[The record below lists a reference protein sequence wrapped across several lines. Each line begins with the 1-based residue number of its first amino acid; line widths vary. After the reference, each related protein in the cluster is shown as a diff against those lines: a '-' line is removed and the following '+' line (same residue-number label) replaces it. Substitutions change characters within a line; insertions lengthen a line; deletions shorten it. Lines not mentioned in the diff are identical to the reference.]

1 MNAIAAAQAAEKAGD
16 WRDAYQRYRAIIDA
30 DARNAM
36 ALRGAGLTAY
46 RLGRPAEAL
55 ERLRQALAIETNAD
69 LLLDYAALLQE
80 LGQWAPAEAAYRAA
94 LKLAPLSVDGR
105 FGRAC
110 CLHQAGR
117 YEPAAA
123 AYRSAAALLPQVA
136 VFYDNLGRALL
147 GAGRAA
153 AAAAADALE
162 RAVRL
167 TPSPAASLWNVL
179 GSARRQAGRDGAESA
194 WRAALRCD
202 PAHESALSNLHQA
215 LGDERRPRDAVNRRL
230 TALRPADVGAL
241 NGAGVDRAA
250 AGDWA
255 AAAVAFDRAGRAD
268 SQAPDPAL
276 NLADA
281 LTRLNQQADALAA
294 LRRAQRL
301 APQAAAPYR
310 LLGGLR
316 GQALDHRGAAAAFRC
331 AAALSPNDAEIF
343 MDLGGAALR
352 CKRADLAEPAFR
364 RVLALAP
371 NSMAALGHL
380 TELKTLACDWPAALA
395 LERRLL
401 TALRAGA
408 GAVSPFLLLGLPN
421 ATAKDQLAAATAW
434 ARVKTTRAPRLRRP
448 PPAPRLDGRIRV
460 GYLSSDFR
468 EHAIAYLLAGVLA
481 AHDRGRFDIRAY
493 SIGPDDDGPTRR
505 RIVASVERFVDLSAM
520 GDAAAAQA
528 LADDDLDLLVDVN
541 GYTAFARTTVVAARP
556 APLTV
561 NWLGYP
567 GTLGA
572 GFADYILADA
582 TAIPPGEEAH
592 YGEAVVRLPFAYQ
605 PNDRRRV
612 IDPAAPSRAEC
623 GLPDA
628 AFVFCCFN
636 NLYKISAE
644 VFACWLD
651 ILRQTPGAVL
661 WLMDGP
667 PQAVANLRRAA
678 LAGGVAAERL
688 IFAPPAPLP
697 QHLARHRLADLFLD
711 TLPYNAHTTA
721 SDALWAGLPVL
732 TRRGNTFAGRVAAS
746 LTAAAGLPEMAVDDR
761 EAYIATALKLATNP
775 DALAALKARLAAQRF
790 TCPLFDDVRFARHLE
805 AAFAAMHA
813 DRLAGRRPRRFSV
826 NDDGSICFDQGP

>member
-55 ERLRQALAIETNAD
+55 ELLRQALAIETNAD

-80 LGQWAPAEAAYRAA
+80 FGQWAPAEAAYRAA

-110 CLHQAGR
+110 CLHQTGR
-117 YEPAAA
+117 YEQAAA
-123 AYRSAAALLPQVA
+123 AYRSAAALLPHVA
-136 VFYDNLGRALL
+136 VFYDNLGRVLL
-147 GAGRAA
+147 GTGR

-167 TPSPAASLWNVL
+167 TPSPAAGLWNVL
-179 GSARRQAGRDGAESA
+179 GSARRQAGRNGAESA
-194 WRAALRCD
+194 WRAALRLD
-202 PAHESALSNLHQA
+202 PAHEDALSNLHQV
-215 LGDERRPRDAVNRRL
+215 LGEERRPRHAENRRL

-241 NGAGVDRAA
+241 NGAGVDCSAT
-250 AGDWA
+250 GDWA

-268 SQAPDPAL
+268 SQAPEPAL

-281 LTRLNQQADALAA
+281 LLRLNKSDEGLAA
-294 LRRAQRL
+294 LRRALRL
-301 APQAAAPYR
+301 APQAAGPYR
-310 LLGGLR
+310 LLGRWR
-316 GQALDHRGAAAAFRC
+316 GQNLDHGGALAALSR
-331 AAALSPNDAEIF
+331 AAALAPGDADIWL
-343 MDLGGAALR
+343 DLGGAALR
-352 CKRADLAEPAFR
+352 GKRAELAEPAFAHA
-364 RVLALAP
+364 LALRP
-371 NSMAALGHL
+371 DSMAALGHL
-380 TELKTLACDWPAALA
+380 TELKLLACDWPAALA

-401 TALRAGA
+401 AALRAGA
-408 GAVSPFLLLGLPN
+408 GGVAPFLLLGAPH
-421 ATAKDQLAAATAW
+421 ATAADQLAAATAW
-434 ARVKTTRAPRLRRP
+434 AKEKTAQAPRIRPP

-460 GYLSSDFR
+460 GYLSSDLR

-481 AHDRGRFDIRAY
+481 AHDRARFDVRAY
-493 SIGPDDDGPTRR
+493 SIGPDDGGPTRR
-505 RIVASVERFVDLSAM
+505 RIKESVERFADLSVM

-528 LADDDLDLLVDVN
+528 LADDALDLLVDVN
-541 GYTAFARTTVVAARP
+541 GYTAFARSAVVAARP
-556 APLTV
+556 APLIV

-572 GFADYILADA
+572 GFADYIIADA
-582 TAIPPGEEAH
+582 TVVPPGEEAH
-592 YGEAVVRLPFAYQ
+592 YGEAAVRLPFAYQ
-605 PNDRRRV
+605 PNDRGRV
-612 IDPAAPSRAEC
+612 IDPATPSRADC
-623 GLPDA
+623 DLPDDG
-628 AFVFCCFN
+628 FVFCCFN

-667 PQAVANLRRAA
+667 PQAVANLRQAA

-688 IFAPPAPLP
+688 IFAPPLPLSR
-697 QHLARHRLADLFLD
+697 HLARHRLADLFLD

-761 EAYIATALKLATNP
+761 EAYVAAALRLAADPAALTALK
-775 DALAALKARLAAQRF
+775 DRLAALRL
-790 TCPLFDDVRFARHLE
+790 TCPLFDDARFARHLE

-813 DRLAGRRPRRFSV
+813 DRLAGRQPRRFRV
-826 NDDGSICFDQGP
+826 ADDCAIRFD

>member
-1 MNAIAAAQAAEKAGD
+1 MSAVAAAQAAEKAGN

-30 DARNAM
+30 DARNAA
-36 ALRGAGLTAY
+36 ALRGAGLSAY

-55 ERLRQALAIETNAD
+55 ELLRRALTVETNAD

-80 LGQWAPAEAAYRAA
+80 LGQWAPADSAYRAA

-117 YEPAAA
+117 YEQAAT
-123 AYRSAAALLPQVA
+123 AYRSAAALLPHVA
-136 VFYDNLGRALL
+136 VFYDNLGRVLL
-147 GAGRAA
+147 AADEGAA
-153 AAAAADALE
+153 AE
-162 RAVRL
+162 R
-167 TPSPAASLWNVL
+167 
-179 GSARRQAGRDGAESA
+179 A
-194 WRAALRCD
+194 WRAVLRLDPVQENALI
-202 PAHESALSNLHQA
+202 NLHHL
-215 LGDERRPRDAVNRRL
+215 LGEAKRPRDAENRRL

-255 AAAVAFDRAGRAD
+255 AAAVAFDRAARAD
-268 SQAPDPAL
+268 PQAPEPAL

-281 LTRLNQQADALAA
+281 LLRLNRRDEGLTA

-301 APQAAAPYR
+301 APQAARPHR
-310 LLGGLR
+310 LLGR
-316 GQALDHRGAAAAFRC
+316 WRAQSLDHAGALAALAR
-331 AAALSPNDAEIF
+331 AAALSPADADIWL
-343 MDLGGAALR
+343 DVGGTALR
-352 CKRADLAEPAFR
+352 GKRADLAEPAFAHA
-364 RVLALAP
+364 LALRP
-371 NSMAALGHL
+371 DNMAALGHL
-380 TELKTLACDWPAALA
+380 TELKLLACDWSAAAA

-401 TALRAGA
+401 AALRAGA
-408 GAVSPFLLLGLPN
+408 GGVAPFLLLGSPN
-421 ATAKDQLAAATAW
+421 ATAADQLAAATAW
-434 ARVKTTRAPRLRRP
+434 AQEKTAQAPRLRRA
-448 PPAPRLDGRIRV
+448 PPAAHTARPGRRIRI

-481 AHDRGRFDIRAY
+481 AHDRARFEIRAY
-493 SIGPDDDGPTRR
+493 SIGPNDGGPTRR
-505 RIVASVERFVDLSAM
+505 RIIDSVEGFADLSAM

-528 LADDDLDLLVDVN
+528 LADEELDLLVDVN
-541 GYTAFARTTVVAARP
+541 GFTAFARSPVVAARP
-556 APLTV
+556 APLIV

-582 TAIPPGEEAH
+582 TVIPPDDDALF
-592 YGEAVVRLPFAYQ
+592 GEAVVRLPFAYQ
-605 PNDRRRV
+605 PNDRGRV
-612 IDPAAPSRAEC
+612 IDPTTPSRADC
-623 GLPDA
+623 GLPADG
-628 AFVFCCFN
+628 FVFCCFN
-636 NLYKISAE
+636 NLYKITAA
-644 VFACWLD
+644 VFACWLGV
-651 ILRQTPGAVL
+651 LRQTPGSVL

-678 LAGGVAAERL
+678 AAGGVAAERL
-688 IFAPPAPLP
+688 IFAPPRPLP

-732 TRRGNTFAGRVAAS
+732 TRRGDTFAGRVAAS
-746 LTAAAGLPEMAVDDR
+746 LTAAAGLPEMAMDDAQSYVAAALR
-761 EAYIATALKLATNP
+761 LAADPAAVTALK
-775 DALAALKARLAAQRF
+775 DRLAAQRL

-813 DRLAGRRPRRFSV
+813 DRLAGRRPRRLSV
-826 NDDGSICFDQGP
+826 SDDGAIHFD

>member
-30 DARNAM
+30 DARNAA

-55 ERLRQALAIETNAD
+55 ELLRQALAIETSAD

-80 LGQWAPAEAAYRAA
+80 LSQWAPAEAAYRAA

-110 CLHQAGR
+110 CLHQMGR
-117 YEPAAA
+117 FEPAAA
-123 AYRSAAALLPQVA
+123 AYRSAAALLPHVA
-136 VFYDNLGRALL
+136 VFYDNLGRVLL
-147 GAGRAA
+147 AA
-153 AAAAADALE
+153 RKNAATAAE
-162 RAVRL
+162 R
-167 TPSPAASLWNVL
+167 
-179 GSARRQAGRDGAESA
+179 A
-194 WRAALRCD
+194 WRAVLRLD
-202 PAHESALSNLHQA
+202 PAQENTLANLYCL
-215 LGDERRPRDAVNRRL
+215 LGEMKRPRDAESRRL

-241 NGAGVDRAA
+241 NGAGVDRSA

-268 SQAPDPAL
+268 SQAPEPAL

-281 LTRLNQQADALAA
+281 LLRLNNTVEGLTA
-294 LRRAQRL
+294 LRRAQHL
-301 APQAAAPYR
+301 APQAAGPHR
-310 LLGGLR
+310 LLGRWR
-316 GQALDHRGAAAAFRC
+316 GQNLDHGGALAALAR
-331 AAALSPNDAEIF
+331 AAALAPGDADIWL
-343 MDLGGAALR
+343 DLGGTALR
-352 CKRADLAEPAFR
+352 GKRADLAEAAFAHA
-364 RVLALAP
+364 LALRP
-371 NSMAALGHL
+371 DSMAALGHL
-380 TELKTLACDWPAALA
+380 TELKVLACDWPAALA

-401 TALRAGA
+401 AALRAGA
-408 GAVSPFLLLGLPN
+408 GGVAPFLLLGAPH
-421 ATAKDQLAAATAW
+421 ATAADQLAAATAW
-434 ARVKTTRAPRLRRP
+434 AKEKTAQAPRIRP
-448 PPAPRLDGRIRV
+448 TPITPRTAPRLDGRIRV
-460 GYLSSDFR
+460 GYLSSDLR

-481 AHDRGRFDIRAY
+481 AHDRARFDIRAY
-493 SIGPDDDGPTRR
+493 SIGPDDGGPTRR
-505 RIVASVERFVDLSAM
+505 RIKESVERFVDLSAM

-528 LADDDLDLLVDVN
+528 VADDALDLLVDVN
-541 GYTAFARTTVVAARP
+541 GYTAFARSSVVAARP
-556 APLTV
+556 APLII

-582 TAIPPGEEAH
+582 TVVPPGEEAH
-592 YGEAVVRLPFAYQ
+592 YGEAAVRLPFAYQ
-605 PNDRRRV
+605 PNDRERI
-612 IDPAAPSRAEC
+612 IDPATPSRAEC

-628 AFVFCCFN
+628 GFVFCCFN

-688 IFAPPAPLP
+688 IFAPPLPLP
-697 QHLARHRLADLFLD
+697 RHLARHRLADLFLD

-732 TRRGNTFAGRVAAS
+732 TRRGNAFAGRVAAS
-746 LTAAAGLPEMAVDDR
+746 LTAAAGLPDMAVDDR
-761 EAYIATALKLATNP
+761 EAYVATALKLAADP
-775 DALAALKARLAAQRF
+775 AALAALKDRLAVLRL
-790 TCPLFDDVRFARHLE
+790 TCPLFDDARFARHLE

-813 DRLAGRRPRRFSV
+813 DRLAGRQPRRFRV
-826 NDDGSICFDQGP
+826 ADDCAIRFD